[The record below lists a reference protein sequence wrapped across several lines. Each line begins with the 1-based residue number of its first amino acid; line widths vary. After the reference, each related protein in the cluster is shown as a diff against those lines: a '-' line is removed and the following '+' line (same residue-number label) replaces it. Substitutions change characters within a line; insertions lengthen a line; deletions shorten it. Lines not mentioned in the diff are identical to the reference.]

1 VKVTVNGEPLELG
14 DRPTVDRVVAKVAP
28 ARSGRG
34 TAVAVNGEVV
44 PRAVWPL
51 TELGGDDKVEVLD
64 AIGGG

>member
-1 VKVTVNGEPLELG
+1 MRVTVNGQARELG
-14 DRPTVDRVVAKVAP
+14 ERPTVDQVVSEVAP

-44 PRAVWPL
+44 PRAVWSS
-51 TELGGDDKVEVLD
+51 TELGEDDKVEVLD